1 MKAVIMAGGRGTRI
15 AALAGDLPKPM
26 LPIDGRPVL
35 ERELGS
41 LREQGV
47 TDVLITVGHLA
58 PAIMEY
64 FGDGSGCSP
73 QTGRPFGVHIEYFV
87 EKEPL
92 GNAGALFRIRDRLDE
107 DFLLLNGD
115 VMFDVDLQRFAA
127 FHKVHGGLATLFTE
141 LIPKFQV
148 GVVEFSVEYFLF
160 IPLTLAMLFDP
171 LSAAL
176 GAATGELVFSE
187 IMLGQFGGLGELEKF
202 LTVTIGVY
210 IAGRLVKDPRNR
222 ALVGVAAITGT
233 AAQLLMGTV
242 VDILKVQLA
251 VEDFE
256 AVAGLPESVFA
267 TEGFAFLNDL
277 LFSGILFCLLPTL
290 YLVPKLYGKIEP
302 LLGMAPR
309 TPESAVSGISPK
321 ALIVCAVGF
330 VCAIVAELAATA
342 GMSLIDWEAEW
353 AESGTAMAVGMVAA
367 AAVAIIALLVIKKNA
382 GKKAAVN

>member
-1 MKAVIMAGGRGTRI
+1 MSTVQKN
-15 AALAGDLPKPM
+15 AATQSQKLM
-26 LPIDGRPVL
+26 IFVL
-35 ERELGS
+35 SMS
-41 LREQGV
+41 L
-47 TDVLITVGHLA
+47 
-58 PAIMEY
+58 Y
-64 FGDGSGCSP
+64 
-73 QTGRPFGVHIEYFV
+73 
-87 EKEPL
+87 
-92 GNAGALFRIRDRLDE
+92 
-107 DFLLLNGD
+107 
-115 VMFDVDLQRFAA
+115 
-127 FHKVHGGLATLFTE
+127 GLATLFTE
-141 LIPKFQV
+141 LIPKFQIGLV
-148 GVVEFSVEYFLF
+148 ELSVEFFLF

-210 IAGRLVKDPRNR
+210 IAGRMVKDPKNR
-222 ALVGVAAITGT
+222 TMVGVAAITGT
-233 AAQLLMGTV
+233 AAQLLMGAV
-242 VDILKVQLA
+242 VDIAKVQFA

-290 YLVPKLYGKIEP
+290 YLVPRLYGKIEP

-309 TPESAVSGISPK
+309 TAQSPVAGLNPK
-321 ALIVCAVGF
+321 VLAGCAVGF
-330 VCAIVAELAATA
+330 CCDVAAEMAATA

-367 AAVAIIALLVIKKNA
+367 AAVAVAALLVIKKNRERNVTQ
-382 GKKAAVN
+382 G

>member
-1 MKAVIMAGGRGTRI
+1 MSITQKQTATQSQKLMIF
-15 AALAGDLPKPM
+15 
-26 LPIDGRPVL
+26 VL
-35 ERELGS
+35 SMS
-41 LREQGV
+41 L
-47 TDVLITVGHLA
+47 
-58 PAIMEY
+58 Y
-64 FGDGSGCSP
+64 
-73 QTGRPFGVHIEYFV
+73 
-87 EKEPL
+87 
-92 GNAGALFRIRDRLDE
+92 
-107 DFLLLNGD
+107 
-115 VMFDVDLQRFAA
+115 
-127 FHKVHGGLATLFTE
+127 GLATLFTE
-141 LIPKFQV
+141 LIPSFQV
-148 GVVEFSVEYFLF
+148 GIVELSVEFFLF

-309 TPESAVSGISPK
+309 TPDSAVSGISPK

-330 VCAIVAELAATA
+330 VAAIAAELAATA
-342 GMSLIDWEAEW
+342 GMSLVDWEAEW
-353 AESGTAMAVGMVAA
+353 AGNGTALALGMVAA
-367 AAVAIIALLVIKKNA
+367 AVIAIAALLVIKQNA
-382 GKKAAVN
+382 EKKAAVK

>member
-1 MKAVIMAGGRGTRI
+1 MSI
-15 AALAGDLPKPM
+15 AQKQTATQSQKLM
-26 LPIDGRPVL
+26 IFVL
-35 ERELGS
+35 SMS
-41 LREQGV
+41 LYG
-47 TDVLITVGHLA
+47 LA
-58 PAIMEY
+58 P
-64 FGDGSGCSP
+64 
-73 QTGRPFGVHIEYFV
+73 
-87 EKEPL
+87 
-92 GNAGALFRIRDRLDE
+92 
-107 DFLLLNGD
+107 
-115 VMFDVDLQRFAA
+115 
-127 FHKVHGGLATLFTE
+127 LFTE

-222 ALVGVAAITGT
+222 AMVGVAAITGT

-353 AESGTAMAVGMVAA
+353 AESGTALALGMVAA
-367 AAVAIIALLVIKKNA
+367 AVIAIAALLIIKRNVE
-382 GKKAAVN
+382 KKAAAK

>member
-1 MKAVIMAGGRGTRI
+1 MSITQKQTATQSQKLMIF
-15 AALAGDLPKPM
+15 
-26 LPIDGRPVL
+26 VL
-35 ERELGS
+35 SMS
-41 LREQGV
+41 L
-47 TDVLITVGHLA
+47 
-58 PAIMEY
+58 Y
-64 FGDGSGCSP
+64 
-73 QTGRPFGVHIEYFV
+73 
-87 EKEPL
+87 
-92 GNAGALFRIRDRLDE
+92 
-107 DFLLLNGD
+107 
-115 VMFDVDLQRFAA
+115 
-127 FHKVHGGLATLFTE
+127 GLATLFTE
-141 LIPKFQV
+141 LIPSFQA

-210 IAGRLVKDPRNR
+210 IAGRLVKDPKNR
-222 ALVGVAAITGT
+222 AMVGVAAITGT

-330 VCAIVAELAATA
+330 VCAIAAELSATA

-353 AESGTAMAVGMVAA
+353 AESGTALAVGMVAA
-367 AAVAIIALLVIKKNA
+367 AVVAIIALLVIKRNA
-382 GKKAAVN
+382 GKKAAVNGNARG

>member
-1 MKAVIMAGGRGTRI
+1 MSITQKQTATQSQKLMIF
-15 AALAGDLPKPM
+15 
-26 LPIDGRPVL
+26 VL
-35 ERELGS
+35 SMS
-41 LREQGV
+41 L
-47 TDVLITVGHLA
+47 
-58 PAIMEY
+58 Y
-64 FGDGSGCSP
+64 
-73 QTGRPFGVHIEYFV
+73 
-87 EKEPL
+87 
-92 GNAGALFRIRDRLDE
+92 
-107 DFLLLNGD
+107 
-115 VMFDVDLQRFAA
+115 
-127 FHKVHGGLATLFTE
+127 GLATLFTE
-141 LIPKFQV
+141 LIPSFQV
-148 GVVEFSVEYFLF
+148 GIVEFSVEFFLF

-210 IAGRLVKDPRNR
+210 IAGRLVKDPKNR
-222 ALVGVAAITGT
+222 AMVGVAAITGT

-309 TPESAVSGISPK
+309 TPDSAVSGISPK

-330 VCAIVAELAATA
+330 VAAIAAELAATA
-342 GMSLIDWEAEW
+342 GMSLVDWEAEW
-353 AESGTAMAVGMVAA
+353 AGNGTALALGMVAA
-367 AAVAIIALLVIKKNA
+367 AVIAIAALLIIKRNVE
-382 GKKAAVN
+382 KKAAVK

>member
-1 MKAVIMAGGRGTRI
+1 MESVKQQANQSQKLMVFVLTMA
-15 AALAGDLPKPM
+15 L
-26 LPIDGRPVL
+26 
-35 ERELGS
+35 
-41 LREQGV
+41 
-47 TDVLITVGHLA
+47 
-58 PAIMEY
+58 Y
-64 FGDGSGCSP
+64 
-73 QTGRPFGVHIEYFV
+73 
-87 EKEPL
+87 
-92 GNAGALFRIRDRLDE
+92 
-107 DFLLLNGD
+107 
-115 VMFDVDLQRFAA
+115 
-127 FHKVHGGLATLFTE
+127 GLATLFSE

-148 GVVEFSVEYFLF
+148 GIVEFSVEYFLF

-171 LSAAL
+171 MSAAL

-187 IMLGQFGGLGELEKF
+187 IMLGQFGGLGEVEKF

-210 IAGRLVKDPRNR
+210 VAGRLARDPANR
-222 ALVGVAAITGT
+222 VMVGIAAITGT
-233 AAQLLMGTV
+233 ALQLFMGTV
-242 VDILKVQLA
+242 VDILKVQFA
-251 VEDFE
+251 IEDFE

-309 TPESAVSGISPK
+309 TPDSAVSGISPK
-321 ALIVCAVGF
+321 ALAVCAVGF

>member
-1 MKAVIMAGGRGTRI
+1 MSI
-15 AALAGDLPKPM
+15 AQKQTATQSQKLM
-26 LPIDGRPVL
+26 IFVL
-35 ERELGS
+35 SMS
-41 LREQGV
+41 L
-47 TDVLITVGHLA
+47 
-58 PAIMEY
+58 Y
-64 FGDGSGCSP
+64 
-73 QTGRPFGVHIEYFV
+73 
-87 EKEPL
+87 
-92 GNAGALFRIRDRLDE
+92 
-107 DFLLLNGD
+107 
-115 VMFDVDLQRFAA
+115 
-127 FHKVHGGLATLFTE
+127 GLATLFTE
-141 LIPKFQV
+141 LIPSFQV
-148 GVVEFSVEYFLF
+148 GIVELSVEFFLF

-210 IAGRLVKDPRNR
+210 IAGRLVKDPKNR
-222 ALVGVAAITGT
+222 AMVGVAAITGT

-309 TPESAVSGISPK
+309 TPDSAVSGISPK

-330 VCAIVAELAATA
+330 VAAIAAELAATA
-342 GMSLIDWEAEW
+342 GMSLVDWEAEW
-353 AESGTAMAVGMVAA
+353 AGNRTALALGMVAA
-367 AAVAIIALLVIKKNA
+367 AVIAIAALLIIKRNVE
-382 GKKAAVN
+382 KKAAVK

>member
-1 MKAVIMAGGRGTRI
+1 MELAKKQTATQSQKLMVFVLTMA
-15 AALAGDLPKPM
+15 L
-26 LPIDGRPVL
+26 
-35 ERELGS
+35 
-41 LREQGV
+41 
-47 TDVLITVGHLA
+47 
-58 PAIMEY
+58 Y
-64 FGDGSGCSP
+64 
-73 QTGRPFGVHIEYFV
+73 
-87 EKEPL
+87 
-92 GNAGALFRIRDRLDE
+92 
-107 DFLLLNGD
+107 
-115 VMFDVDLQRFAA
+115 
-127 FHKVHGGLATLFTE
+127 GLATLFTE
-141 LIPKFQV
+141 LIPSFQV

-210 IAGRLVKDPRNR
+210 VAGRMVKNPKNYKM
-222 ALVGVAAITGT
+222 VGIAAITGT
-233 AAQLLMGTV
+233 ALQLAMGAV
-242 VDILKVQLA
+242 VDICKVQFA

-277 LFSGILFCLLPTL
+277 LVSGILFCLLPTL
-290 YLVPKLYGKIEP
+290 FLVPKLYGKIEP
-302 LLGMAPR
+302 LLVMAPR

-330 VCAIVAELAATA
+330 ACAIAAELAATA

-353 AESGTAMAVGMVAA
+353 AESGTALAVGMVAA